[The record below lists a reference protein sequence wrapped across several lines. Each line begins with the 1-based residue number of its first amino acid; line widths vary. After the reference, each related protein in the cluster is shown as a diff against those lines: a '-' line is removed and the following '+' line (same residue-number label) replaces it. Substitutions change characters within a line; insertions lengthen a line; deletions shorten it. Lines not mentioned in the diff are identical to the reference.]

1 MYEQIITMLSAT
13 DYMSIV
19 ANDINAL
26 AGMFERYLSGADN
39 LRIVSI
45 ILMLLA
51 FILFLFLIIILY
63 VKSTACDRHSPLAC
77 AHYILILGHSAFVSA
92 YSRQI
97 RYAHAARAVSVS
109 PHALRRPD
117 SIHVPKAAAS
127 RVSAVR
133 FAAM

>member
-1 MYEQIITMLSAT
+1 MLSAT

-63 VKSTACDRHSPLAC
+63 VKSIISFLKSENKKTPAP
-77 AHYILILGHSAFVSA
+77 YE
-92 YSRQI
+92 
-97 RYAHAARAVSVS
+97 SVS
-109 PHALRRPD
+109 EEDEAAEIGRA
-117 SIHVPKAAAS
+117 HV
-127 RVSAVR
+127 
-133 FAAM
+133 

>member
-1 MYEQIITMLSAT
+1 MLSAT

-63 VKSTACDRHSPLAC
+63 VKSIISFLK
-77 AHYILILGHSAFVSA
+77 SENKKN
-92 YSRQI
+92 SRAQ
-97 RYAHAARAVSVS
+97 
-109 PHALRRPD
+109 
-117 SIHVPKAAAS
+117 
-127 RVSAVR
+127 
-133 FAAM
+133 

>member
-1 MYEQIITMLSAT
+1 MLSAT

-63 VKSTACDRHSPLAC
+63 VKSIIFFFEKREQKD
-77 AHYILILGHSAFVSA
+77 F
-92 YSRQI
+92 
-97 RYAHAARAVSVS
+97 RAQ
-109 PHALRRPD
+109 
-117 SIHVPKAAAS
+117 
-127 RVSAVR
+127 
-133 FAAM
+133 

>member
-26 AGMFERYLSGADN
+26 AGIFERYLSGADN

-51 FILFLFLIIILY
+51 FILFLF
-63 VKSTACDRHSPLAC
+63 
-77 AHYILILGHSAFVSA
+77 
-92 YSRQI
+92 
-97 RYAHAARAVSVS
+97 
-109 PHALRRPD
+109 
-117 SIHVPKAAAS
+117 
-127 RVSAVR
+127 
-133 FAAM
+133 

>member
-1 MYEQIITMLSAT
+1 MLSAT

-63 VKSTACDRHSPLAC
+63 VKSIISFLKSENKKTPAPYETVSEEDEAEIGR
-77 AHYILILGHSAFVSA
+77 AHV
-92 YSRQI
+92 
-97 RYAHAARAVSVS
+97 
-109 PHALRRPD
+109 
-117 SIHVPKAAAS
+117 
-127 RVSAVR
+127 
-133 FAAM
+133 